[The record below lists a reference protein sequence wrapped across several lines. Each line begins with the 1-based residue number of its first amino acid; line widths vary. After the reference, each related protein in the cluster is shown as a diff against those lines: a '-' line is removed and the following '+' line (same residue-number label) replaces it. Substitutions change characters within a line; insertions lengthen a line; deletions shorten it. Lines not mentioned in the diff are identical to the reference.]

1 MLEVINVV
9 FHGAAFGMV
18 LYVITV
24 GLSITMGLMRFANL
38 AHGMFAMVGGYAL
51 IVSMGRYGVPYPAA
65 LGLAFVASCLM
76 GYVLERLLYS
86 RFYGDSELAQVLISI
101 GLIFVAIALV
111 RMVFGPQSQRVD
123 LPSYLQGQWHIFG
136 LDWIAYRVFI
146 IVVGALLILA
156 LWFGIERTRW
166 GAKVRAAV
174 DNRAMAQSIGID
186 TSRIFSLTFMLGSGL
201 AGLGGALGVELLAV
215 QPGYPFEFLVI
226 FLMVVALGGIGSLR
240 GTFFAA
246 LLIGL
251 ADTACKYW
259 IPELGSFLLYGLV
272 IVFLGL
278 RPGGLFGAQT

>member
-1 MLEVINVV
+1 MLEIVNVA
-9 FHGAAFGMV
+9 FHGTAFGMV

-38 AHGMFAMVGGYAL
+38 AHGIFAMVGGYVL
-51 IVSMGRYGVPYPAA
+51 IVLMSRYGVPYPLA
-65 LGLAFVASCLM
+65 LALAFIVVSLM

-86 RFYGDSELAQVLISI
+86 RFYGDSELSQVLLSI

-111 RMVFGPQSQRVD
+111 RIAFGPQSQRAE
-123 LPSYLQGQWHIFG
+123 LPAYLQGQWHIFG
-136 LDWIAYRVFI
+136 YDWIAYRVFI
-146 IVVGALLILA
+146 ILSGTVLILA

-166 GAKVRAAV
+166 GAMVRASV
-174 DNRAMAQSIGID
+174 DDRGMAQSVGIN
-186 TSRIFSLTFMLGSGL
+186 TSRVFRLTFMLGSGL

-246 LLIGL
+246 LLVGL
-251 ADTACKYW
+251 IDTACKYW

-278 RPGGLFGAQT
+278 KPQGLFGEQT

>member
-1 MLEVINVV
+1 
-9 FHGAAFGMV
+9 
-18 LYVITV
+18 
-24 GLSITMGLMRFANL
+24 
-38 AHGMFAMVGGYAL
+38 
-51 IVSMGRYGVPYPAA
+51 
-65 LGLAFVASCLM
+65 
-76 GYVLERLLYS
+76 
-86 RFYGDSELAQVLISI
+86 
-101 GLIFVAIALV
+101 
-111 RMVFGPQSQRVD
+111 
-123 LPSYLQGQWHIFG
+123 
-136 LDWIAYRVFI
+136 
-146 IVVGALLILA
+146 GALLILA

-186 TSRIFSLTFMLGSGL
+186 TSHIFSLTFMLGSGL

-251 ADTACKYW
+251 TDTACKYW

-272 IVFLGL
+272 IVF
-278 RPGGLFGAQT
+278 